1 LGNLVWVLRA
11 VLQCVSDTRVG
22 SRQLDID
29 AARDTTVADR
39 GLLVPLG
46 LPNLSVE
53 LPQLEIKKDKGN
65 QDSKAANK
73 AAKRREI

>member
-11 VLQCVSDTRVG
+11 VLQCISDTRVCP
-22 SRQLDID
+22 RQLDID
-29 AARDTTVADR
+29 AARDTAVADR